1 MPQIVS
7 PCGEKYGKILGA
19 MWKKILLIL
28 GSLLLA
34 VVVLGGAGI
43 AWLFLRKPA
52 MAPASS
58 IKVSTAPERIARGKY
73 VFASVADCG
82 GCHSQRDFS
91 RVGGPEVESG
101 RGRGNVMSDWL
112 KGLPA
117 QVVAP
122 NITPEPETGI
132 GTWTDGEKIR
142 AIREGVDKDGRALFP
157 MMPYQSYRR
166 LSDEDVQALVA
177 FLDSLPP
184 VHNPLPGTR
193 LIFPVSVLIKSAPQP
208 AGSVAPVDHT
218 DPKKFGE
225 YLVAVGGC
233 SDCHTPVDDKNN
245 PLPGK
250 LLAGGMVFETP
261 FGKVVSANITTDT
274 DTGIGKWNEQFF
286 QKKFYEYKEYAT
298 SSPPLAGPQ
307 SFTLMPWL
315 NFAKREPEE
324 LSAIY
329 AYLRTLP
336 AVHNPVDTHPGFPKG
351 PAVP

>member
-1 MPQIVS
+1 
-7 PCGEKYGKILGA
+7 
-19 MWKKILLIL
+19 MWKRVLLVL

-34 VVVLGGAGI
+34 VIVLSGTAI

-52 MAPASS
+52 MAPAAS
-58 IKVSTAPERIARGKY
+58 IKVSMTPERVARGKY
-73 VFASVADCG
+73 LFIGVADCG

-91 RVGGPEVESG
+91 RVGGPDVESG
-101 RGRGNVMSDWL
+101 RGRGNVLSDFM
-112 KGLPA
+112 KGLPG

-122 NITPEPETGI
+122 NITPDPETGI

-166 LSDEDVQALVA
+166 FSDDDVQALVA
-177 FLDSLPP
+177 FLDSLPG
-184 VHNPLPGTR
+184 VHNRLPRTR

-208 AGSVAPVDHT
+208 AGNVAPVDHS
-218 DPKKFGE
+218 DREKFGE

-233 SDCHTPVDDKNN
+233 AECHTPVDDKNN
-245 PLPGK
+245 PLPGR
-250 LLAGGMVFETP
+250 LLAGGTVFDTP
-261 FGKVVSANITTDT
+261 FGKVVTANITPDT
-274 DTGIGKWNEQFF
+274 DTGIGKWSEEFF
-286 QKKFYEYKEYAT
+286 QKKFYEYREYAT
-298 SSPPLAGPQ
+298 NGPPPLPGPQ

-315 NFAKREPEE
+315 GFSQKEPEE

>member
-1 MPQIVS
+1 MA
-7 PCGEKYGKILGA
+7 EYGVP
-19 MWKKILLIL
+19 MWKRVLLVL

-34 VVVLGGAGI
+34 VIVLSGTAI

-52 MAPASS
+52 MAPAAS
-58 IKVSTAPERIARGKY
+58 IKVSMTPERVARGKY
-73 VFASVADCG
+73 LFIGVADCG

-91 RVGGPEVESG
+91 RVGGPDVESG
-101 RGRGNVMSDWL
+101 RGRGNVLSDFM
-112 KGLPA
+112 KGLPG

-122 NITPEPETGI
+122 NITPDPETGI

-166 LSDEDVQALVA
+166 FSDDDVQALVA
-177 FLDSLPP
+177 FLDSLPG
-184 VHNPLPGTR
+184 VHNRLPRTR
-193 LIFPVSVLIKSAPQP
+193 LIFPVSVLFNSAPQP
-208 AGSVAPVDHT
+208 AGNVAPVDHS
-218 DPKKFGE
+218 DREKFGE

-233 SDCHTPVDDKNN
+233 AECHTPVDDKNN
-245 PLPGK
+245 PLPGR
-250 LLAGGMVFETP
+250 LLAGGTVFDTP
-261 FGKVVSANITTDT
+261 FGKVVTANITPDT
-274 DTGIGKWNEQFF
+274 DTGIGKWSEEFF
-286 QKKFYEYKEYAT
+286 QKKFYEYREYAT
-298 SSPPLAGPQ
+298 NGPPPLPGPQ

-315 NFAKREPEE
+315 GFSQKEPEE

>member
-1 MPQIVS
+1 
-7 PCGEKYGKILGA
+7 

-28 GSLLLA
+28 GSLVLT

-52 MAPASS
+52 MAPAAS
-58 IKVSTAPERIARGKY
+58 IKVAMTPERIARGKY
-73 VFASVADCG
+73 IFESVADCA

-101 RGRGNVMSDWL
+101 RGRGNVMSDLL
-112 KGLPA
+112 KGLPG

-122 NITPEPETGI
+122 NLTPDPDTGI

-157 MMPYQSYRR
+157 MMPYASYRR
-166 LSDEDVQALVA
+166 LSDDDVQAVVA

-184 VHNPLPGTR
+184 VHNPLPRTK
-193 LIFPVSVLIKSAPQP
+193 LIFPVSVLIKSVPQP

-218 DPKKFGE
+218 DRKKFGE

-233 SDCHTPVDDKNN
+233 AGCHTPVDEKNN

-250 LLAGGMVFETP
+250 VLAGGMVFDTP
-261 FGKVVSANITTDT
+261 MGKVVSANITSDT
-274 DTGIGKWNEQFF
+274 DTGIGKWSEEFF
-286 QKKFYEYKEYAT
+286 QKKFYDYKEYAI
-298 SSPPLAGPQ
+298 SGPPPSPGPQ

-315 NFAKREPEE
+315 GFANKEPEE

-329 AYLRTLP
+329 AYLRTVP
-336 AVHNPVDTHPGFPKG
+336 SVHNPVETHPGFPKG
-351 PAVP
+351 PALP

>member
-1 MPQIVS
+1 
-7 PCGEKYGKILGA
+7 

-58 IKVSTAPERIARGKY
+58 IKVSMAPERIARGKY
-73 VFASVADCG
+73 VFTSVANCG
-82 GCHSQRDFS
+82 GCHSQRDFT

-101 RGRGNVMSDWL
+101 RGRGTVLSDIL
-112 KGLPA
+112 KGLPG

-157 MMPYQSYRR
+157 MMPYQLYRR
-166 LSDEDVQALVA
+166 LSDDDVQALVA

-184 VHNPLPGTR
+184 VHNPLPRTK

-208 AGSVAPVDHT
+208 VGSVAPVDRT
-218 DPKKFGE
+218 DRKKFGE
-225 YLVAVGGC
+225 YLVTVGVCG
-233 SDCHTPVDDKNN
+233 DCHTPVDDKHN

-250 LLAGGMVFETP
+250 LLAGGMLFDTT
-261 FGKVVSANITTDT
+261 FGKVVSANITPDT
-274 DTGIGKWNEQFF
+274 DTGTGKWSEEFF
-286 QKKFYEYKEYAT
+286 QKKFYDYKEYAT
-298 SSPPLAGPQ
+298 NGPPPLPGPQ
-307 SFTLMPWL
+307 DFTLMPWL
-315 NFAKREPEE
+315 NFSQREPEE

-336 AVHNPVDTHPGFPKG
+336 AVHNPVDTHPGFPKK